1 MVKPIPDGYRSITPY
16 LSVQGAAAAIEFY
29 TRAFGARERM
39 RLPGP
44 DGKLGH
50 AELEFGDSVVMLAD
64 PWPGGP
70 CQPPGEAGT
79 PVSLHL
85 YVEDVDAAYA
95 RAVAEG
101 ATPVRPVETHFYGD
115 RGGALRDPFGHVW
128 HLATHV
134 EDVPPEEIT
143 RRMQAMMGGG
153 QGGG

>member
-29 TRAFGARERM
+29 ARAFGARERM

-64 PWPGGP
+64 PWPGGYG
-70 CQPPGEAGT
+70 QPPGEGGA
-79 PVSLHL
+79 PVTLHL
-85 YVEDVDAAYA
+85 YVEDVDAAFA
-95 RAVAEG
+95 RAVAAG
-101 ATPVRPVETHFYGD
+101 ATQVMPVQTHFYGD

-143 RRMQAMMGGG
+143 RRMQAMMGG
-153 QGGG
+153 QDGG